1 MNTLRLAILAIGGLA
16 LLPALATRAAD
27 EPAASLRLATFDVD
41 ATPPLGS
48 MMAYDPVRRVDE
60 LGLRCRGIVL
70 LGAGEPIVLCAVDWL
85 GISNEG
91 HDAFRQTLAKAA
103 GTTAARVAVHTLH
116 QHDAPACD
124 FTAERLLHSA
134 GSQNLGR
141 LDGSFA
147 RELLARLEPAV
158 REAVSRALP
167 ITHAGY
173 GAAEVKEVAS
183 NRRIKGADGRV
194 RATRY
199 TATKDPALRAEPE
212 GVIDPVVSTLSFWNA
227 EQPVAVLS
235 YYACHPQSYYRTG
248 IPSPDFPG
256 IARFMRGQ
264 AVPDALHVHFNGAGG
279 NIGAGKYNDGA
290 QANRLV
296 LATRLADGM
305 QRAFAATQKFALNS
319 AAIGWTVE
327 GVSLPVAKH
336 LDETKLRAD
345 LATFDPKQFFGAAD
359 ELAWVLRAKSGPKID
374 LACLRVGDVRVLHM
388 PSELFVEYQLAAKAM
403 RPDLKV
409 MMAAYGDYAPGY
421 IGTAAAYDEGGYET
435 APRSSHVAPESE
447 TVLLAGARKLLE
459 VAKPEAAPA
468 ATHVKV
474 YSVPGRFG
482 GWPANH
488 GGWSWGDEI
497 LVGFSAGYAKDNG
510 PQRHAIDHDR
520 PEEHLLARSRDGGA
534 TWSIEN
540 PAEQGALIPVGSALH
555 GITPPGLKERPWEHC
570 PGGIDFT
577 HPDFALTVRMTD
589 ANAGP
594 SRFSYSTDRGRT
606 WRGPFR
612 LPLFDQPGIAART
625 DYVVSGKHDCLL
637 LLTSAKRDGREGRPL
652 CVRTTD
658 GGKTWQFTGWISE
671 EPKGYAIMPS
681 TVRTGGN
688 ELLSAIRCRDGAK
701 SWIDTYRSSDLGQHW
716 SFDQT
721 AVSNTGE
728 GNPPSL
734 IRLADGRLCLTYGYR
749 AAPFGIRARL
759 SRDGG
764 RSWEKELTIR
774 EDGGGRDVGYPRSFQ
789 RSDGKIVTVYYF
801 HDQPLSD
808 RYIAATIWEPQ

>member
-1 MNTLRLAILAIGGLA
+1 MKVLHVIVLTMGWLI
-16 LLPALATRAAD
+16 LLPVISVMAAD
-27 EPAASLRLATFDVD
+27 EPAAGVRLATFDID

-48 MMAYDPVRRVDE
+48 MMAYDAVRRVDE

-70 LGAGEPIVLCAVDWL
+70 LGAGEPIVLCAVDWI

-103 GTTAARVAVHTLH
+103 GTTPARVAVHTLH

-124 FTAERLLHSA
+124 FTAERLLHAA

-141 LDGSFA
+141 IDGSFA
-147 RELLARLEPAV
+147 RTVLARLDPEVRAAV
-158 REAVSRALP
+158 ARAEP
-167 ITHAGY
+167 ITHAGV
-173 GAAEVKEVAS
+173 GSAEVKEVAS
-183 NRRIKGADGRV
+183 NRRIKGPDGRV
-194 RATRY
+194 RVTRY
-199 TATKDPALRAEPE
+199 TATKDPELRAEPE

-227 EQPVAVLS
+227 EKPLAVLS

-256 IARFMRGQ
+256 IARFIRGQ

-279 NIGAGKYNDGA
+279 NIGAGKYNDGS
-290 QANRLV
+290 QANRV
-296 LATRLADGM
+296 ALATRLADGM
-305 QRAFAATQKFALNS
+305 QRALDATHKFPLTAAD
-319 AAIGWTVE
+319 IGWTTV

-336 LDETKLRAD
+336 LDEAKLRAD

-359 ELAWVLRAKSGPKID
+359 ELAWLLRMKEGHQID
-374 LACLRVGDVRVLHM
+374 LACLRVGEARVLHM
-388 PSELFVEYQLAAKAM
+388 PGELFVEYQLAAKAM

-421 IGTAAAYDEGGYET
+421 IGTAAAYGEGGYET
-435 APRSSHVAPESE
+435 SPRSSHVAPECE
-447 TVLLAGARKLLE
+447 EVLLAGVRKLLE
-459 VAKPEAAPA
+459 VAKPVAAPA

-474 YSVPGRFG
+474 YAVPGR
-482 GWPANH
+482 PANH
-488 GGWSWGDEI
+488 GGWSWGNEI

-510 PQRHAIDHDR
+510 PKRHAIDHDR
-520 PEEHLLARSRDGGA
+520 PEEHLLARSRDGGQ

-555 GITPPGLKERPWEHC
+555 GITPPGLKERPWEDC

-594 SRFSYSTDRGRT
+594 SRFSYSIDRGKS
-606 WRGPFR
+606 WLGPFR
-612 LPLFDQPGIAART
+612 LPLFEQPGIAART
-625 DYVVSGKHDCLL
+625 DYVVNGKHDCLL

-658 GGKTWQFTGWISE
+658 GGKSWQFTAWIAE
-671 EPKGYAIMPS
+671 EPRGYAIMPS
-681 TVRTGGN
+681 TVRIGGD

-701 SWIDTYRSSDLGQHW
+701 SWIDTYRSVNLGQHW

-721 AVSNTGE
+721 AVPDTGE

-734 IRLADGRLCLTYGYR
+734 IRLTDGRLCLTYGYR
-749 AAPFGIRARL
+749 AEPFGIRARL

-764 RSWEKELTIR
+764 RTWEPELTLR
-774 EDGGGRDVGYPRSFQ
+774 SDGGGRDVGYPRSFA
-789 RSDGKIVTVYYF
+789 RPDGKVVTVYYF
-801 HDQPLSD
+801 HDEPLSD
-808 RYIAATIWEPQ
+808 RYIAATIWQP